1 MLKEG
6 LKFGVVG
13 AVSTT
18 VDYLLLNLCLHFGMS
33 LPWATFFG
41 YCLGTINGYYFN
53 NIWTYAH
60 LKRKTGVSGLSK
72 YAVISGIGLVLTELI
87 VNIGHEQFDIRVNVI
102 KTAAVIIVFFWNFF
116 GNRLWTFKDKKETPQ
131 H

>member
-6 LKFGVVG
+6 TKFGVVG
-13 AVSTT
+13 IVSTT

-41 YCLGTINGYYFN
+41 YCLGTINGYYLN

-60 LKRKTGVSGLSK
+60 QKRRTNITGLSK
-72 YAVISGIGLVLTELI
+72 YAVISGIGLLLTELI
-87 VNIGHEQFDIRVNVI
+87 VNIGHSSLGIRVNII
-102 KTAAVIIVFFWNFF
+102 KAIAVMVVFFWNFF
-116 GNRLWTFKDKKETPQ
+116 GNRYWTFKDKKEAS
-131 H
+131 